1 MPAFIIYIIIAVVL
15 VALLSAAYYSE
26 IRRYLYL
33 NWGRSFL
40 CLVDHDVFIKV
51 VKARLP
57 IKVGHDYVHN
67 LTGTK
72 EHIDIWLNQRGQTA
86 ICKVRWPKCNY
97 YYVDKRILD
106 YLGLTAKFE

>member
-1 MPAFIIYIIIAVVL
+1 MPSYIIYLIIFVVVTALFIAG
-15 VALLSAAYYSE
+15 YHRE
-26 IRRYLYL
+26 IYRYLSL

-40 CLVDHDVFIKV
+40 CLVDHDVFLQV

-67 LTGTK
+67 LTGTR
-72 EHIDIWLNQRGQTA
+72 EHIDIWLNSRGQTA
-86 ICKVRWPKCNY
+86 ICKVRWPMCNY

-106 YLGLTAKFE
+106 YLDLTAKLE